1 MKNKLMSLCLAV
13 SILSG
18 CLWGCA
24 APSGT
29 AGGSTGKQQ
38 TKSKTQEEKQQ
49 EGPMGRYAESSISI
63 SLEEGETAADI
74 IQTGD
79 QVLELYTV
87 KDKKASRYIWTGEK
101 WEKQDNSLLEGLEFP
116 YGTLH
121 MIWGEDKNRYVL
133 YQGGDDYKTYMM
145 KLTDGQE
152 PIMLLD

>member
-29 AGGSTGKQQ
+29 AGGSTGEQQ

-49 EGPMGRYAESSISI
+49 EGPMGRYAESSIGI

-87 KDKKASRYIWTGEK
+87 KDKKGFQI
-101 WEKQDNSLLEGLEFP
+101 
-116 YGTLH
+116 H
-121 MIWGEDKNRYVL
+121 M
-133 YQGGDDYKTYMM
+133 
-145 KLTDGQE
+145 DG
-152 PIMLLD
+152 

>member
-87 KDKKASRYIWTGEK
+87 KDKKLPDTYGRVKSGRNRTTACWRDWSFLTG
-101 WEKQDNSLLEGLEFP
+101 P
-116 YGTLH
+116 C
-121 MIWGEDKNRYVL
+121 I
-133 YQGGDDYKTYMM
+133 
-145 KLTDGQE
+145 
-152 PIMLLD
+152 

>member
-1 MKNKLMSLCLAV
+1 MTMKNKLMSLCLAV

-29 AGGSTGKQQ
+29 AGGSTGEQQ

-74 IQTGD
+74 IQSCIRSKTKKLPDTYGRVKSGRNRTTACWRDWSFRTGPC
-79 QVLELYTV
+79 
-87 KDKKASRYIWTGEK
+87 I
-101 WEKQDNSLLEGLEFP
+101 
-116 YGTLH
+116 
-121 MIWGEDKNRYVL
+121 
-133 YQGGDDYKTYMM
+133 
-145 KLTDGQE
+145 
-152 PIMLLD
+152 